1 MGNSKKKI
9 SKITSGKKPKSVIS
23 GIGVKGE
30 YKVYIVRKYVS
41 ALNIEDALK
50 REKKVEATDVYL
62 EDNFSKNIGYK
73 I

>member
-1 MGNSKKKI
+1 MANSK
-9 SKITSGKKPKSVIS
+9 TSNSRIVTGKRQKSVIS
-23 GIGVKGE
+23 GIGAKGE
-30 YKVYIVRKYVS
+30 YKVYIVRKFVS

-50 REKKVEATDVYL
+50 KEKNVEATDIFL

>member
-1 MGNSKKKI
+1 MANSKKRI
-9 SKITSGKKPKSVIS
+9 SKTVNGKRLKSVIS
-23 GIGVKGE
+23 GIGAKGE
-30 YKVYIVRKYVS
+30 YKVYIVRKFVS

-62 EDNFSKNIGYK
+62 EDTFSKNIGYK